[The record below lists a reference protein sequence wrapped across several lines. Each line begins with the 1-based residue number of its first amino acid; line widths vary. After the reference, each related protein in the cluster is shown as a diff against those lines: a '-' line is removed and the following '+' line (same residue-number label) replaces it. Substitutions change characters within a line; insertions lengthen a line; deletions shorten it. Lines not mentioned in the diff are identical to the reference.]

1 MRKDLFVT
9 FILLFFFVVGF
20 SQQELEKESDRVQ
33 AFIGVEL
40 GEAVFNK
47 FQSYSGEIGLKW
59 SNQHLLR
66 LVHMNV
72 NLTEQHLSSSFAGA
86 VDGPDVEG
94 SFFGFE
100 GFYDIPI
107 FLKGLYVAPSIGY
120 FKNEYSHTVL
130 DEDVL
135 NKAPT
140 VGIGISYRESNI
152 FKLKGLY
159 STISIPMRLS
169 LNPIE
174 ETSLG
179 VSVIKDSSFENNIW
193 FFVGYEF

>member
-1 MRKDLFVT
+1 MCKALVST
-9 FILLFFFVVGF
+9 VILLFFFLVGF
-20 SQQELEKESDRVQ
+20 SQQEQQQDETKIQ
-33 AFIGVEL
+33 PFIAFEL

-72 NLTEQHLSSSFAGA
+72 SLTEQHLSSSFAGA

-100 GFYDIPI
+100 GFYDIPVFI
-107 FLKGLYVAPSIGY
+107 KGLYIAPSIGY
-120 FKNEYSHTVL
+120 FKNEYVHTVL
-130 DEDVL
+130 DEDIQ
-135 NKAPT
+135 NKSAT
-140 VGIGISYRESNI
+140 LGVGISYRESDI

-159 STISIPMRLS
+159 YMLSIPMRRP

-174 ETSLG
+174 ETILG
-179 VSVIKDSSFENNIW
+179 ASVIKNSSFENNIW